1 MTHNSQPL
9 IYYIDTH
16 LIFTKITIVRIL
28 KIVMTKS
35 YVTVLFKTAI
45 ISPTGMGCQN
55 LGKSHGFLSL

>member
-35 YVTVLFKTAI
+35 YVTVLFKQLLLVLQEWDVKTWVKV
-45 ISPTGMGCQN
+45 MG
-55 LGKSHGFLSL
+55 F